1 MWAIYKKELRGYL
14 LSPVAWTIWVM
25 FTFLNGYAYMVL
37 ISSLQNRMFS
47 NPDLTITDA
56 FLGPLH
62 GFARFLLLLIC
73 PILTMKLFAEE
84 KQTGTLELLFTYP
97 LTEVQMLGGKVLAAL
112 TTALLMLG
120 LTLPPLVYL
129 SFYTTIDWA
138 MVGTAYLGFLL
149 LMGTFLTIGIW
160 ASSLTSSQAVA
171 FGVSFGLLLL
181 LWLLNALQ
189 GITWALGPVGSFLRE
204 FALLDH
210 YESFSRGVISSN
222 DVIFYLSLMAFFL
235 FLTSKQLESR
245 KWRG

>member
-1 MWAIYKKELRGYL
+1 MWAIYKKELRSYL
-14 LSPVAWTIWVM
+14 LSPVAWTIWVA
-25 FTFLNGYAYMVL
+25 FTFLNGYAYFVL
-37 ISSLQNRMFS
+37 ISNLQNRMFQ
-47 NPDLTITDA
+47 NPDLTLTDA
-56 FLGPLH
+56 FLTPLH

-97 LTEVQMLGGKVLAAL
+97 LTEAQMLGGKVLAAF
-112 TTALLMLG
+112 TTATVMLG

-129 SFYTTIDWA
+129 GFYATIDWS
-138 MVGTAYLGFLL
+138 MVFTAYLGFLL

-160 ASSLTSSQAVA
+160 ASSLTNSQAVA
-171 FGVSFGLLLL
+171 FGVSFGVLLL
-181 LWLLNALQ
+181 LWLLNALA
-189 GITWALGPVGSFLRE
+189 GITWSLGVVGSFLRE

-210 YESFSRGVISSN
+210 YESFSRGVVNSS

-235 FLTSKQLESR
+235 YLTSKQLESR